1 MRQALAIAR
10 KDIKVEFRT
19 KEMIFS
25 MVVFSLMIMVAF
37 TFAFDFF
44 DLQEVPPPDRTEEQR
59 QGLLRP
65 LAPPIL
71 WITFCFAGMF
81 GLLSSFSKEKDK
93 GSMDGLLLCP
103 MDRTAIYFGKVI
115 SNYSIIVIV
124 DISTIIFFTLIFRYD
139 FGNNLGPL
147 LFVVLLGTLCFVVAG
162 TMVAGI
168 AVNSQAIRGVLLPI
182 LLIPIILL
190 TVLMPSIIATSKALE
205 GNILDAQPEIRL
217 MGMFAVIYIAC
228 AYVLFNFVVE
238 E

>member
-1 MRQALAIAR
+1 MIREALAIAR
-10 KDIKVEFRT
+10 KDLKVELRT
-19 KEMIFS
+19 KEMIFA
-25 MVVFSLMIMVAF
+25 MIVFSLMIIVAF

-44 DLQEVPPPDRTEEQR
+44 DLQGAQLEPLIPPM
-59 QGLLRP
+59 
-65 LAPPIL
+65 L

-81 GLLSSFSKEKDK
+81 GLLSSFSKEKDR

-103 MDRTAIYFGKVI
+103 SDRTAIYFGKVI
-115 SNYSIIVIV
+115 SSYVLIVIV
-124 DISTIIFFTLIFRYD
+124 DISSIIFFILFFRYD
-139 FGNNLGPL
+139 FGDNLGPL
-147 LFVVLLGTLCFVVAG
+147 MFVVLLGTFCFVVAG
-162 TMVAGI
+162 TMVSGI

-190 TVLMPSIIATSKALE
+190 TVLIPSITATSKILE
-205 GNILDAQPEIRL
+205 GDVLGAQPEIRL